1 MKLISGCIMTD
12 KLCPDAVKS
21 LEQFCDEIV
30 IIWTGEKK
38 PLRFAMPTR
47 RFRVILR
54 PWEKS
59 FSIGRNYGIK
69 ECKGKWIFFLDSDS
83 TIIFENLKAGP
94 KELRDYLRACKDYKA
109 FKISVRNLLPGTEG
123 YHSIPRLFFNQPK
136 LHFERRVQNKAV
148 GTGKMG
154 TLGEIEILHT
164 GYEDREEMRKKEA
177 IRKELYELEIEE
189 NPDDAEIW
197 YHYTKNRYICH
208 DLAGANKAGAKALTM
223 LLEQGMLG
231 PDSPLMDIYRVLC
244 RIRLQL
250 GDFYGADAL
259 LLNSKDSALVTAP
272 RYFDAFSELAFTHEL
287 LAQHFRNLH
296 KAEVKL
302 WRQQKQVY
310 PWEVVSAKREDN
322 EKEHAGKE
330 RGTQSGEETVGQ
342 GGPPEGETEK
352 EGRKESEQT

>member
-12 KLCPDAVKS
+12 KLCPDTVKS
-21 LEQFCDEIV
+21 LEQFCDEII
-30 IIWTGEKK
+30 IIWTGETK
-38 PLRFAMPTR
+38 PLRFFIPNR
-47 RFRVILR
+47 RFRVLHR

-59 FSIGRNYGIK
+59 FSIGRNYGIRDA
-69 ECKGKWIFFLDSDS
+69 KGNWIFFLDSDEK
-83 TIIFENLKAGP
+83 IIFENLKTGP

-109 FKISVRNLLPGTEG
+109 FKIPVRNTLPGAEG

-136 LHFERRVQNKAV
+136 FHFERRVQNKAV

-177 IRKELYELEIEE
+177 IRKELYDLEIEE

-197 YHYTKNRYICH
+197 YHYTKNRYICR
-208 DLAGANKAGAKALTM
+208 DIAGANEAGRKALAM
-223 LLEQGMLG
+223 LLEQGRLG
-231 PDSPLMDIYRVLC
+231 PDSPLMDIYRVLG

-272 RYFDAFSELAFTHEL
+272 RYFDAYTELALTHDL

-302 WRQQKQVY
+302 WRQQEQVY
-310 PWEVVSAKREDN
+310 PWEVVSAKREEDE
-322 EKEHAGKE
+322 EKQEGKE
-330 RGTQSGEETVGQ
+330 RGTQSKEEKVGQ
-342 GGPPEGETEK
+342 GGPPEGKEETEGD
-352 EGRKESEQT
+352 EDGEQA